1 MRQRYITAH
10 LVALAV
16 VLQAARSFAVA
27 AFAVPAV
34 WLALFAFTD
43 FRFEG
48 LWVPVQT
55 RLRENTVSPSLI
67 RLREKEI
74 QSNNTNTSSLPL

>member
-1 MRQRYITAH
+1 MNGSLFSEDEVRAAERGRTH

-27 AFAVPAV
+27 AFAVSAV
-34 WLALFAFTD
+34 RLALFTFTD

-48 LWVPVQT
+48 LRVPVQT
-55 RLRENTVSPSLI
+55 RL
-67 RLREKEI
+67 
-74 QSNNTNTSSLPL
+74 